1 MTEKGLQVL
10 SLIAALT
17 VWQLAGWYVG
27 THILPGPIEVF
38 PVAWDL
44 IESGDFWEHLRVSLR
59 RVFVGFGVA
68 FVIGMGYGIAAA
80 RIPLFR
86 SLATPLATVVMSTT
100 SLVIVFVAMLAMG
113 QTETTMTIIV
123 TLIVFGFIGTPIRD
137 ALNGIDEELLIMAQS
152 FKCSTLR
159 RLRDV
164 YIPYLVPAMLAT
176 SRIGFNIAWK
186 IVALAEVFGFGSGI
200 GRQISL
206 AYFTFDMTR
215 LFAWLLIFLI
225 VIILIEQL
233 LREYERRTSRW
244 RIGAKTST

>member
-1 MTEKGLQVL
+1 MTEKGLQLL
-10 SLIAALT
+10 SLFAALAA
-17 VWQLAGWYVG
+17 WQLAAWYVG

-38 PVAWDL
+38 PVTWDL
-44 IESGDFWEHLRVSLR
+44 IESGDFWKHLRVSLR

-68 FVIGMGYGIAAA
+68 FLLGMAYGIAAS
-80 RIPLFR
+80 RVPTFR

-100 SLVIVFVAMLAMG
+100 SLVIVFVAMLAIG

-137 ALNGIDEELLIMAQS
+137 ALSGIDEELLIMAES
-152 FKCSTLR
+152 YKCGPLG

-164 YIPYLVPAMLAT
+164 YIPYLVPAVLAT

-186 IVALAEVFGFGSGI
+186 IVVLGEVFGFGAGI

-206 AYFTFDMTR
+206 AYFQFDMSR
-215 LFAWLLIFLI
+215 LLAWLVIFLI

-233 LREYERRTSRW
+233 LREYERRTAKW
-244 RIGAKTST
+244 RIVGAR